1 MPTWLLVL
9 NCRPLASPRSACS
22 LPSSTCISSI
32 MNLFK
37 LISDI
42 EQADPEFLDRINP
55 RRRVF
60 QYLGN
65 AGQKVTAVAVP
76 AVLASFFN
84 RAYGQTTT
92 LPDPVKKVL
101 TLALQLEYLEYHFY
115 NTALS
120 ISGLIPSSETPGI
133 TTIRNDEAGHI
144 SALRGVLGSAA
155 PSPYLVTDYDY
166 SGGGGTGTGPTAS
179 ALVPNG
185 TGNVNGALFFAAGQ
199 AFSDVG
205 QRAYKGGAPT
215 LNTTATKDILEAA
228 LNIHSV
234 EARHNSHFRT
244 VRRAIVA
251 NTLGS
256 AMAPA
261 IAPYDSAP
269 AAPKSWISLIDNGGP
284 TAPNGSK
291 PASAVY
297 GPGNPAAMYP
307 AENNTTQAGTDLT
320 TLNSAYTAV
329 AVSEAFDEPLDPNTV
344 QTIALNFTSTAGKAK
359 GLFQQTF

>member
-1 MPTWLLVL
+1 
-9 NCRPLASPRSACS
+9 
-22 LPSSTCISSI
+22 

-37 LISDI
+37 LVSDL

-65 AGQKVTAVAVP
+65 AGQKVTAAAVP
-76 AVLASFFN
+76 AILASFFN
-84 RAYGQTTT
+84 RAYGQGAA
-92 LPDPVKKVL
+92 LPSDVQKVL
-101 TLALQLEYLEYHFY
+101 TLALQLEYLEFHFY
-115 NTALS
+115 NTALG
-120 ISGLIPSSETPGI
+120 ISGLIPTSETAGV

-144 SALRGVLGSAA
+144 NALRGVLGSNAPAA
-155 PSPYLVTDYDY
+155 YLVSDFDY
-166 SGGGGTGTGPTAS
+166 SGGGGTGAGPMAT
-179 ALVPNG
+179 ALVTNG
-185 TGNVNGALFFAAGQ
+185 LGNTNGALFFAAGQ

-234 EARHNSHFRT
+234 EARHNSHFRS

-251 NTLGS
+251 NTLGV
-256 AMAPA
+256 ATAPA
-261 IAPYDSAP
+261 VSPYD

-284 TAPNGSK
+284 TAPDGSK
-291 PASAVY
+291 PASAAY
-297 GPGNPAAMYP
+297 GAGNPAATYP
-307 AENNTTQAGTDLT
+307 ADNNTTQATVNLASGT
-320 TLNSAYTAV
+320 YTAA
-329 AVSEAFDEPLDPNTV
+329 AVSEAFDEPLDPTTV
-344 QTIALNFTSTAGKAK
+344 QNIALNFTSTAGKAK

>member
-1 MPTWLLVL
+1 
-9 NCRPLASPRSACS
+9 
-22 LPSSTCISSI
+22 

-37 LISDI
+37 LVSDL

-60 QYLGN
+60 KYLGN
-65 AGQKVTAVAVP
+65 AGQKVTAAAVP
-76 AVLASFFN
+76 AILASFFN
-84 RAYGQTTT
+84 RAYGQGAA
-92 LPDPVKKVL
+92 LPADVQKVL
-101 TLALQLEYLEYHFY
+101 TLALQLEYLEFHFY
-115 NTALS
+115 NTALNTT
-120 ISGLIPSSETPGI
+120 GLIPSSETNGI

-144 SALRGVLGSAA
+144 KALRDVLGANAPAA
-155 PSPYLVTDYDY
+155 YLVTDFDY
-166 SGGGGTGTGPTAS
+166 SGGSGTGAGPMAT

-185 TGNVNGALFFAAGQ
+185 AGNANGALFFAAGQ

-234 EARHNSHFRT
+234 EARHNSHFRS

-251 NTLGS
+251 NSLGS
-256 AMAPA
+256 ATAPA
-261 IAPYDSAP
+261 VAPYD
-269 AAPKSWISLIDNGGP
+269 AAPKSWINLIDNGGP
-284 TAPNGSK
+284 TAPDNSK
-291 PASAVY
+291 PASAAY
-297 GPGNPAAMYP
+297 GAGVPPTTYP
-307 AENNTTQAGTDLT
+307 ADSNVTQAGVPLT
-320 TLNSAYTAV
+320 TAPFTYTAD

-344 QTIALNFTSTAGKAK
+344 QTIALKFTSTLGRGK

>member
-1 MPTWLLVL
+1 
-9 NCRPLASPRSACS
+9 
-22 LPSSTCISSI
+22 

-37 LISDI
+37 LVSDL

-60 QYLGN
+60 KYLGN
-65 AGQKVTAVAVP
+65 AGQKVTAAAIP

-84 RAYGQTTT
+84 RAYGQGTT
-92 LPDPVKKVL
+92 LPSDVQKVL
-101 TLALQLEYLEYHFY
+101 TLALQLEYLEFHFY
-115 NTALS
+115 NTALNV
-120 ISGLIPSSETPGI
+120 SGLIPASETAGV

-144 SALRGVLGSAA
+144 SALRGVLGANA
-155 PSPYLVTDYDY
+155 PSYLVTDFDY
-166 SGGGGTGTGPTAS
+166 SGGGGSGNGPMAS
-179 ALVPNG
+179 ALVANG
-185 TGNVNGALFFAAGQ
+185 TGNANGALFFAAGQ

-215 LNTTATKDILEAA
+215 LNTTGTKDILEAA

-256 AMAPA
+256 TTSAMAAAVSPF
-261 IAPYDSAP
+261 D
-269 AAPKSWISLIDNGGP
+269 AAPKSWINLIDNGGP
-284 TAPNGSK
+284 TAPDNSK
-291 PASAVY
+291 PAAAVY
-297 GPGNPAAMYP
+297 NAGNPAANYP
-307 AENNTTQAGTDLT
+307 AESNTTQATVNLT
-320 TLNSAYTAV
+320 TLNPTYTAA
-329 AVSEAFDEPLDPNTV
+329 AVSEAFDEPLDPATV

-359 GLFQQTF
+359 SLFQQTF

>member
-1 MPTWLLVL
+1 
-9 NCRPLASPRSACS
+9 
-22 LPSSTCISSI
+22 

-37 LISDI
+37 LISDL
-42 EQADPEFLDRINP
+42 EQADPEFLDRVNP

-60 QYLGN
+60 KYLGN
-65 AGQKVTAVAVP
+65 AGQKVTAAAVP
-76 AVLASFFN
+76 AVLASFFS

-92 LPDPVKKVL
+92 LPDPVQKVL
-101 TLALQLEYLEYHFY
+101 TLALQLEYLEFHFY
-115 NTALS
+115 NTALG
-120 ISGLIPSSETPGI
+120 IQGLIPGTETPGV

-144 SALRGVLGSAA
+144 RALRDVLGTNA
-155 PSPYLVTDYDY
+155 PSYLVTDFDY
-166 SGGGGTGTGPTAS
+166 SGGGGTGTGPMAS
-179 ALVPNG
+179 ALTPNG
-185 TGNVNGALFFAAGQ
+185 PGNTNGALFFAAGQ

-215 LNTTATKDILEAA
+215 LNTASTKDILEAA

-234 EARHNSHFRT
+234 EARHNSHFRS

-251 NTLGS
+251 NTPGS

-261 IAPYDSAP
+261 VAPFDN
-269 AAPKSWISLIDNGGP
+269 APKSWINLIDNGGP

-297 GPGNPAAMYP
+297 GPGRTTDFPADS
-307 AENNTTQAGTDLT
+307 NTSQAGINLT
-320 TLNSAYTAV
+320 TLNSAYTAA
-329 AVSEAFDEPLDPNTV
+329 AVSEAFDEPLDPATV
-344 QTIALNFTSTAGKAK
+344 QAIALNFTSVAGKAK

>member
-1 MPTWLLVL
+1 
-9 NCRPLASPRSACS
+9 
-22 LPSSTCISSI
+22 

-37 LISDI
+37 LVSDL

-60 QYLGN
+60 KYLGN
-65 AGQKVTAVAVP
+65 AGQKVTAAAVP
-76 AVLASFFN
+76 AILASFFN
-84 RAYGQTTT
+84 RAYGQGTT
-92 LPDPVKKVL
+92 LPSNVQKVL
-101 TLALQLEYLEYHFY
+101 TLALQLEYLEFHFY
-115 NTALS
+115 NTGLGLP
-120 ISGLIPSSETPGI
+120 GLIPSSETPGV

-144 SALRGVLGSAA
+144 NALRGALGSAA
-155 PSPYLVTDYDY
+155 PAAYLPSDFDY
-166 SGGGGTGTGPTAS
+166 SGGGGTGTGPMAS
-179 ALVPNG
+179 ALVVNG
-185 TGNVNGALFFAAGQ
+185 QGNTNGALFFAAGQ

-205 QRAYKGGAPT
+205 QRAYKGGAPL
-215 LNTTATKDILEAA
+215 LNTPTTKDILEAA

-261 IAPYDSAP
+261 VSPFD

-284 TAPNGSK
+284 TAPDNSK

-297 GPGNPAAMYP
+297 GAGNPAAMYP
-307 AENNTTQAGTDLT
+307 ADSNPSQAGKDLT
-320 TLNSAYTAV
+320 TLNPTYTAA
-329 AVSEAFDEPLDPNTV
+329 AVSEAFDEPLDPVTV
-344 QTIALNFTSTAGKAK
+344 QNIALNFTSTAGKAK

>member
-1 MPTWLLVL
+1 
-9 NCRPLASPRSACS
+9 
-22 LPSSTCISSI
+22 

-37 LISDI
+37 LISDL
-42 EQADPEFLDRINP
+42 EQADPEFLDRVNP

-60 QYLGN
+60 KYLGN
-65 AGQKVTAVAVP
+65 AGQKVTAAAVP
-76 AVLASFFN
+76 AILASFFS

-92 LPDPVKKVL
+92 LPADVQKVL
-101 TLALQLEYLEYHFY
+101 TLALQLEYLEFHFY
-115 NTALS
+115 NTALG
-120 ISGLIPSSETPGI
+120 IQGLIPASETPGI

-144 SALRGVLGSAA
+144 NALRGVLGTNA
-155 PSPYLVTDYDY
+155 PSYLVSDFDY
-166 SGGGGTGTGPTAS
+166 SGGSGTGTGPMAT

-185 TGNVNGALFFAAGQ
+185 TGNANGALFFAAGQ

-234 EARHNSHFRT
+234 EARHNSHFRS

-261 IAPYDSAP
+261 VSPFDN
-269 AAPKSWISLIDNGGP
+269 APKSWINLIDNGGP

-291 PASAVY
+291 PASAAY
-297 GPGNPAAMYP
+297 GPGSTTAFPADS
-307 AENNTTQAGTDLT
+307 NTTQAGINLT
-320 TLNSAYTAV
+320 TLNAAYTAA
-329 AVSEAFDEPLDPNTV
+329 AVSEAFDEPLDPATV
-344 QTIALNFTSTAGKAK
+344 QAIALNFTSVAGKAK

>member
-1 MPTWLLVL
+1 
-9 NCRPLASPRSACS
+9 
-22 LPSSTCISSI
+22 

-37 LISDI
+37 LISDL
-42 EQADPEFLDRINP
+42 EQADPEFLDRVNP

-60 QYLGN
+60 KYLGN
-65 AGQKVTAVAVP
+65 AGQKVTAAAVP
-76 AVLASFFN
+76 AILASFFN

-92 LPDPVKKVL
+92 LPTDVQKVL
-101 TLALQLEYLEYHFY
+101 TLALQLEYLEFHFY
-115 NTALS
+115 NTALNTT
-120 ISGLIPSSETPGI
+120 GLIPTTETNGV

-155 PSPYLVTDYDY
+155 PAAYLVTDFDY
-166 SGGGGTGTGPTAS
+166 SGGGGTGTGPMATA
-179 ALVPNG
+179 LTPNG
-185 TGNVNGALFFAAGQ
+185 TGNANGALFFAAGQ

-234 EARHNSHFRT
+234 EARHNSHFRS

-256 AMAPA
+256 ALAPA

-269 AAPKSWISLIDNGGP
+269 AAPKSWINLIDNGGP
-284 TAPNGSK
+284 TAPNNTK

-297 GPGNPAAMYP
+297 GAGNPATMYP
-307 AENNTTQAGTDLT
+307 AENNTTQATVNLT
-320 TLNSAYTAV
+320 TLNSTYTAA

>member
-1 MPTWLLVL
+1 
-9 NCRPLASPRSACS
+9 
-22 LPSSTCISSI
+22 

-37 LISDI
+37 LISDL

-60 QYLGN
+60 HYLGN
-65 AGQKVTAVAVP
+65 AGQKVTAAAVP

-84 RAYGQTTT
+84 RAYGQSTT
-92 LPDPVKKVL
+92 LPDAVRKVL

-115 NTALS
+115 NTALGV
-120 ISGLIPSSETPGI
+120 SGLIPSSETTGV

-144 SALRGVLGSAA
+144 NALRGVLGSAA
-155 PSPYLVTDYDY
+155 PAAYLVTDYDY
-166 SGGGGTGTGPTAS
+166 SGGGGTGTGPMAS

-185 TGNVNGALFFAAGQ
+185 AGNTNGALFFAAGQ

-215 LNTTATKDILEAA
+215 LNTSSTKDILEAA

-256 AMAPA
+256 ASAPA
-261 IAPYDSAP
+261 ASPYD
-269 AAPKSWISLIDNGGP
+269 AAPKSWINLIDNNGP

-297 GPGNPAAMYP
+297 GAGNPAATYP
-307 AENNTTQAGTDLT
+307 AESNVTQAAKDLT
-320 TLNSAYTAV
+320 TLNSTYTAA

-344 QTIALNFTSTAGKAK
+344 QTIALNFTSVAGKAK

>member
-1 MPTWLLVL
+1 
-9 NCRPLASPRSACS
+9 
-22 LPSSTCISSI
+22 

-37 LISDI
+37 LVSDL

-60 QYLGN
+60 KYLGN
-65 AGQKVTAVAVP
+65 AGQKVTAAAVP
-76 AVLASFFN
+76 AILASFFN
-84 RAYGQTTT
+84 RAYGQSAT
-92 LPDPVKKVL
+92 LPADVQKVL
-101 TLALQLEYLEYHFY
+101 TLALQLEYLEFHFY
-115 NTALS
+115 NTALNTT
-120 ISGLIPSSETPGI
+120 GLIPTSENTGI

-144 SALRGVLGSAA
+144 SALRGVLGTNAPAA
-155 PSPYLVTDYDY
+155 YLPTDFDY
-166 SGGGGTGTGPTAS
+166 SGGGGTGLGPMAT

-185 TGNVNGALFFAAGQ
+185 TGNANGALFFAAGQ

-244 VRRAIVA
+244 VRRAIAA
-251 NTLGS
+251 NTIGS

-261 IAPYDSAP
+261 VSPFDT
-269 AAPKSWISLIDNGGP
+269 APKSWINLIDNGGP
-284 TAPNGSK
+284 TAPDGSK
-291 PASAVY
+291 PARAAYSA
-297 GPGNPAAMYP
+297 GNPAATFP
-307 AENNTTQAGTDLT
+307 ADDNTTQATINLVSGT
-320 TLNSAYTAV
+320 YTAA

-344 QTIALNFTSTAGKAK
+344 QTIALNFTSIAGKAK

>member
-1 MPTWLLVL
+1 
-9 NCRPLASPRSACS
+9 
-22 LPSSTCISSI
+22 

-37 LISDI
+37 LVSDL

-60 QYLGN
+60 KYLGN
-65 AGQKVTAVAVP
+65 AGQKVTAAAVP
-76 AVLASFFN
+76 VILASFFN
-84 RAYGQTTT
+84 RAYGQTT
-92 LPDPVKKVL
+92 LPSDVQKVL
-101 TLALQLEYLEYHFY
+101 TLALQLEYLEFHFY
-115 NTALS
+115 NTGLG
-120 ISGLIPSSETPGI
+120 ISGLIPGSERDGI

-144 SALRGVLGSAA
+144 NALRGVLGTSA
-155 PSPYLVTDYDY
+155 PSYLVTDFDY
-166 SGGGGTGTGPTAS
+166 SGGGGTGTGPMAT

-185 TGNVNGALFFAAGQ
+185 AGNANGALFFAAGQ

-244 VRRAIVA
+244 VRRAIAA
-251 NTLGS
+251 NALGS
-256 AMAPA
+256 ATAVA
-261 IAPYDSAP
+261 VAPYNT
-269 AAPKSWISLIDNGGP
+269 APKSWINLIDDGGP
-284 TAPNGSK
+284 IAPNNSK
-291 PASAVY
+291 PANAVY
-297 GPGNPAAMYP
+297 NAGNPAASYP
-307 AENNTTQAGTDLT
+307 AESNVTQATVDLT
-320 TLNSAYTAV
+320 TINPTYTAA

-359 GLFQQTF
+359 SLFQQTF

>member
-1 MPTWLLVL
+1 
-9 NCRPLASPRSACS
+9 
-22 LPSSTCISSI
+22 

-37 LISDI
+37 LVSDL

-60 QYLGN
+60 KYLGN
-65 AGQKVTAVAVP
+65 AGQKVTAAAVP
-76 AVLASFFN
+76 AILASFFN
-84 RAYGQTTT
+84 RAYGQSAT
-92 LPDPVKKVL
+92 LPADVQKVL
-101 TLALQLEYLEYHFY
+101 TLALQLEYLEFHFY
-115 NTALS
+115 NTALNTP
-120 ISGLIPSSETPGI
+120 GLIPTSESTGI

-144 SALRGVLGSAA
+144 NALRGALGANAPAA
-155 PSPYLVTDYDY
+155 YLPTDFDY
-166 SGGGGTGTGPTAS
+166 SGGGGTGAGPMAT

-185 TGNVNGALFFAAGQ
+185 AGNANGALFFAAGQ

-244 VRRAIVA
+244 VRRAIA
-251 NTLGS
+251 ASTLGS
-256 AMAPA
+256 AATAAVSPF
-261 IAPYDSAP
+261 DN
-269 AAPKSWISLIDNGGP
+269 APKSWISLVDNGGP
-284 TAPNGSK
+284 TAPDGSK
-291 PASAVY
+291 PARPVYSA
-297 GPGNPAAMYP
+297 GSPAATYP
-307 AENNTTQAGTDLT
+307 ADDNTTQATINLVSGT
-320 TLNSAYTAV
+320 YTAA

-344 QTIALNFTSTAGKAK
+344 QSIALNFTSVAGKAK

>member
-1 MPTWLLVL
+1 
-9 NCRPLASPRSACS
+9 
-22 LPSSTCISSI
+22 

-37 LISDI
+37 LVSDL

-65 AGQKVTAVAVP
+65 AGQKVTAAAVP
-76 AVLASFFN
+76 AILASFFN
-84 RAYGQTTT
+84 RAYGQTAT
-92 LPDPVKKVL
+92 LPADVQKVL
-101 TLALQLEYLEYHFY
+101 TLALQLEYLEFHFY
-115 NTALS
+115 NTALG
-120 ISGLIPSSETPGI
+120 ISGLIPSSETNGI

-144 SALRGVLGSAA
+144 NALRGVLGSAA
-155 PSPYLVTDYDY
+155 PAAYLASDFDY
-166 SGGGGTGTGPTAS
+166 SGGGGTGTGPMAT

-185 TGNVNGALFFAAGQ
+185 AGNANGALFFAAGQ

-205 QRAYKGGAPT
+205 QRAYKGGAPV

-234 EARHNSHFRT
+234 EARHNSHFRS

-251 NTLGS
+251 NSLGS
-256 AMAPA
+256 ATAA
-261 IAPYDSAP
+261 AVSPYD
-269 AAPKSWISLIDNGGP
+269 AAPKSWINLIDNGGP
-284 TAPNGSK
+284 TAPNNTK
-291 PASAVY
+291 PASAAY
-297 GPGNPAAMYP
+297 GAGNPAATYP
-307 AENNTTQAGTDLT
+307 ADSNTTQAGADLT
-320 TLNSAYTAV
+320 ALNATYTAA

-359 GLFQQTF
+359 SLFQQTF

>member
-1 MPTWLLVL
+1 
-9 NCRPLASPRSACS
+9 
-22 LPSSTCISSI
+22 

-37 LISDI
+37 LVSDL

-65 AGQKVTAVAVP
+65 AGQKVTAAAVP
-76 AVLASFFN
+76 AILASFFN
-84 RAYGQTTT
+84 RAYGQTT
-92 LPDPVKKVL
+92 LPAAVQKVL
-101 TLALQLEYLEYHFY
+101 TLALQLEYLEFHFY
-115 NTALS
+115 NTALG
-120 ISGLIPSSETPGI
+120 ISGLIPSSETQGV

-144 SALRGVLGSAA
+144 NALRGVLGSNAPAA
-155 PSPYLVTDYDY
+155 YLVSDFDY
-166 SGGGGTGTGPTAS
+166 SGGGGSGTGPMAT

-185 TGNVNGALFFAAGQ
+185 AGNANGALFFAAGQ

-215 LNTTATKDILEAA
+215 LNTTSTKDILEAA

-234 EARHNSHFRT
+234 EARHNSHFRS

-251 NTLGS
+251 NSLGS

-261 IAPYDSAP
+261 VSPFD
-269 AAPKSWISLIDNGGP
+269 AAPKSWINLVDNGGP
-284 TAPNGSK
+284 TAPDNSK

-297 GPGNPAAMYP
+297 NGGNSAAYP
-307 AENNTTQAGTDLT
+307 AESNTTQAGTNLVSGT
-320 TLNSAYTAV
+320 YSAS
-329 AVSEAFDEPLDPNTV
+329 AVSEAFDEPLDPATV
-344 QTIALNFTSTAGKAK
+344 QTIALNFASTAGKAK

>member
-1 MPTWLLVL
+1 
-9 NCRPLASPRSACS
+9 
-22 LPSSTCISSI
+22 

-37 LISDI
+37 LVSDL

-60 QYLGN
+60 KYLGN
-65 AGQKVTAVAVP
+65 AGQKVTAAAVP
-76 AVLASFFN
+76 AILASFFN
-84 RAYGQTTT
+84 RAYGQSTT
-92 LPDPVKKVL
+92 LPADVQKVL
-101 TLALQLEYLEYHFY
+101 TLALQLEYLEFHFY
-115 NTALS
+115 NTALG
-120 ISGLIPSSETPGI
+120 ISGLIPTSETQGV

-144 SALRGVLGSAA
+144 NALRGVLGTNAPAA
-155 PSPYLVTDYDY
+155 YLPTDFDY
-166 SGGGGTGTGPTAS
+166 SGGGGTGAGPMAT

-185 TGNVNGALFFAAGQ
+185 AGNANGALFFAAGQ

-244 VRRAIVA
+244 VRRAIA
-251 NTLGS
+251 ASTLGS
-256 AMAPA
+256 ATAPA
-261 IAPYDSAP
+261 VSPFDT
-269 AAPKSWISLIDNGGP
+269 APKSWINLVDNGGP
-284 TAPNGSK
+284 IAPDGSK
-291 PASAVY
+291 PARPVYSA
-297 GPGNPAAMYP
+297 GNPAATYP
-307 AENNTTQAGTDLT
+307 ADDNTTQATINLVSGT
-320 TLNSAYTAV
+320 YTAA

-344 QTIALNFTSTAGKAK
+344 QTIALNFTSVAGKAK

>member
-1 MPTWLLVL
+1 
-9 NCRPLASPRSACS
+9 
-22 LPSSTCISSI
+22 

-37 LISDI
+37 LVSDL

-55 RRRVF
+55 RRQAF
-60 QYLGN
+60 KYLGN
-65 AGQKVTAVAVP
+65 AGQKITAAAVP

-92 LPDPVKKVL
+92 ALPDPVKKVL
-101 TLALQLEYLEYHFY
+101 TLALQLEYLEFHFY

-120 ISGLIPSSETPGI
+120 INGLIPSSETTGI

-144 SALRGVLGSAA
+144 NALRGVLKTDAPAA
-155 PSPYLVTDYDY
+155 YLFTDFDY
-166 SGGGGTGTGPTAS
+166 SGGSGSGNGPMAS
-179 ALVPNG
+179 ALTPNG
-185 TGNVNGALFFAAGQ
+185 AGNTNGALFFAAGQ

-205 QRAYKGGAPT
+205 QRAYKGGAPI
-215 LNTTATKDILEAA
+215 LNTSTTKDILEAA

-256 AMAPA
+256 ATAPA
-261 IAPYDSAP
+261 VDPYD
-269 AAPKSWISLIDNGGP
+269 AAPKSWISMIDNGGP
-284 TAPNGSK
+284 TAPDNSK
-291 PASAVY
+291 PASPVY
-297 GPGNPAAMYP
+297 GAGNPPAMYP
-307 AENNTTQAGTDLT
+307 ADNNVTQAGVPLVSGT
-320 TLNSAYTAV
+320 YTAA

-359 GLFQQTF
+359 SLFQQTF

>member
-1 MPTWLLVL
+1 
-9 NCRPLASPRSACS
+9 
-22 LPSSTCISSI
+22 

-37 LISDI
+37 IVSDL

-60 QYLGN
+60 KYLGN
-65 AGQKVTAVAVP
+65 AGQKVTAAAVP
-76 AVLASFFN
+76 AILASFFN

-92 LPDPVKKVL
+92 LPADVQKVL
-101 TLALQLEYLEYHFY
+101 TLALQLEYLEFHFY
-115 NTALS
+115 NTALNT
-120 ISGLIPSSETPGI
+120 SGLIPSSETAGI

-144 SALRGVLGSAA
+144 SALRGVLGTSA
-155 PSPYLVTDYDY
+155 PSYFVTDFDY

-185 TGNVNGALFFAAGQ
+185 AGNANGALFFAAGQ

-215 LNTTATKDILEAA
+215 LNTTGTKDILEAA

-251 NTLGS
+251 NSLGS

-261 IAPYDSAP
+261 VSPYD
-269 AAPKSWISLIDNGGP
+269 AAPKSWINLIDNSGP
-284 TAPNGSK
+284 TAPNNSK
-291 PASAVY
+291 PAAAVY
-297 GPGNPAAMYP
+297 NAGNPAANYP
-307 AENNTTQAGTDLT
+307 AESNTTQAAVNLT
-320 TLNSAYTAV
+320 TLNATYTAS
-329 AVSEAFDEPLDPNTV
+329 AVSEAFDEPLDPSTV

-359 GLFQQTF
+359 GLFQQVF